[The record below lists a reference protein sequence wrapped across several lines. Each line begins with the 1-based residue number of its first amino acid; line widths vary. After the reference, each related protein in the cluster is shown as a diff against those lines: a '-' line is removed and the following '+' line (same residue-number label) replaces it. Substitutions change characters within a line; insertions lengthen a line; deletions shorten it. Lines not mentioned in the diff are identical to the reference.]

1 MADKFL
7 SVFLILSTSYHL
19 QSYISLLIISYSSGK
34 GNTYEHIAVE
44 NQILEYGQTPRQLFT
59 QPHPTRNNTLL
70 NDPALKITQS
80 SNPALNIT
88 QSSNPALDITQSSDP
103 ALDIIQSNDPALNIT
118 QSSNPALNITQSS
131 DPALD
136 ITQSNLA
143 EAKAVVNDITSLSPV
158 QHSVDNASECI
169 EGKFTVFCYVIFV

>member
-88 QSSNPALDITQSSDP
+88 QSS
-103 ALDIIQSNDPALNIT
+103 
-118 QSSNPALNITQSS
+118 

>member
-80 SNPALNIT
+80 S
-88 QSSNPALDITQSSDP
+88 DP

-118 QSSNPALNITQSS
+118 QSSHLALNITQSS

-158 QHSVDNASECI
+158 HHSVDNASECI